1 MPNETNVVSLPET
14 CNIRLY
20 RYYGEPNKLDK
31 SNLLTNFDGSL
42 IGLGPYGNG
51 DYLAGT
57 MKTPLDFI
65 NPTFFVE
72 SDKGFPWNYLRFQDT
87 ISVGDQ
93 GANYGVKYRY
103 YFITSVTC
111 LNAGKDGAKTRLY
124 RVECT
129 EDVLF
134 TFMDIIKE
142 YGIGMIE
149 RNEFEY
155 NTRLPDNNRVF
166 QLGQYVENI
175 PISNDLIGID
185 ENNKGIWVLHGL
197 GLGGTST

>member
-1 MPNETNVVSLPET
+1 MPNETNVVSLPKT

-20 RYYGEPNKLDK
+20 RYYGEPNKLNK
-31 SNLLTNFDGSL
+31 GSL
-42 IGLGPYGNG
+42 LANYDNSKIGTENG

-65 NPTFFVE
+65 TPTFFIE

-87 ISVGDQ
+87 ISVGDE

-111 LNAGKDGAKTRLY
+111 LNAGIDGTNVRLY

-134 TFMDIIKE
+134 TFKNIIST
-142 YGIGMIE
+142 YGYGFVDRCE
-149 RNEFEY
+149 
-155 NTRLPDNNRVF
+155 NTFNPKIVDNKRVF
-166 QLGQYVENI
+166 ETGQTVTKI
-175 PISNDLIGID
+175 VVQNDLF
-185 ENNKGIWVLHGL
+185 
-197 GLGGTST
+197 TSNTDTDIVMTSFGFTLIAE